1 VFRLRARLAVA
12 ANRTGLAHVIM
23 RANARLPTAWQRLTV
38 MTWHRV
44 TTGLGAGFDRDV
56 INASPE
62 QFDREIAV
70 LKEYYSLIDTADLE
84 RYRAERKPLPPNP
97 AMVTFDDGYRDCLTV
112 ALPILQKHHAKAVFF
127 IPTGFMEE
135 RKLFWWERISALI
148 ASSRRREIQLT
159 YPGPLALSLADA
171 DARHQTARRLF
182 RVGKTQLQMDW
193 TPFLNEL
200 ADACEV
206 HWDENMERGHAD
218 ELILDW
224 NGVRALVEAGMDVQ
238 SHGESHRIFPT
249 ITAEEVLREARTSR
263 EVLQA
268 QTGLP
273 QYALAYP
280 AGFGFPPG
288 HPGYRAVE
296 QAGYTMAFR
305 FNGAACRLGRIS
317 DWLNLPRLS
326 STPGMS
332 EERFRGYLAFPN
344 QLA

>member
-1 VFRLRARLAVA
+1 MSVF
-12 ANRTGLAHVIM
+12 G
-23 RANARLPTAWQRLTV
+23 
-38 MTWHRV
+38 
-44 TTGLGAGFDRDV
+44 G
-56 INASPE
+56 
-62 QFDREIAV
+62 
-70 LKEYYSLIDTADLE
+70 K
-84 RYRAERKPLPPNP
+84 
-97 AMVTFDDGYRDCLTV
+97 
-112 ALPILQKHHAKAVFF
+112 
-127 IPTGFMEE
+127 
-135 RKLFWWERISALI
+135 
-148 ASSRRREIQLT
+148 
-159 YPGPLALSLADA
+159 LALSLADA

-305 FNGAACRLGRIS
+305 FNGV
-317 DWLNLPRLS
+317 LPSGTHL
-326 STPGMS
+326 
-332 EERFRGYLAFPN
+332 
-344 QLA
+344 